1 MKTIALVEDE
11 KDLNNLIR
19 TYLEKEGYN
28 VVSYYDGESTINNI
42 NKDVDLWILDIMLGD
57 TISGYDIIKKIREEN
72 PDVPVIFTSARDKDL
87 DKIIGLELGSDD
99 YIAKPYSPK
108 ELVLRVNNIIRRVY
122 SKDKQKLTYKDYTID
137 FEKRMVL
144 HKGESINLTTLE
156 FDLLYMFV
164 TNINKSFSRDD
175 ILNNIWGE
183 NYFGTDRVV
192 DDLVLP
198 IYEDNLYNYLGESL
212 NILDSPENSKI
223 NSEVAYIYVNNE
235 NIYISNNLNK
245 VLGLDLANSQK
256 YLDQQAKI
264 DVPEDVLKLLEERK
278 QARQNKNWELS
289 DNLRDKIKELGYA
302 VKDTKDGMTV
312 EKI

>member
-72 PDVPVIFTSARDKDL
+72 HDVPVIFTSARDKDL

-192 DDLVLP
+192 DDLVRRLRKKMP
-198 IYEDNLYNYLGESL
+198 ELDINTIYGYGYR
-212 NILDSPENSKI
+212 
-223 NSEVAYIYVNNE
+223 
-235 NIYISNNLNK
+235 
-245 VLGLDLANSQK
+245 
-256 YLDQQAKI
+256 
-264 DVPEDVLKLLEERK
+264 LL
-278 QARQNKNWELS
+278 
-289 DNLRDKIKELGYA
+289 
-302 VKDTKDGMTV
+302 
-312 EKI
+312 

>member
-1 MKTIALVEDE
+1 MKNIAIVEDE
-11 KDLNNLIR
+11 KDLNNLIK

-122 SKDKQKLTYKDYTID
+122 SKEKTKLTYKDYSID
-137 FEKRMVL
+137 LEKRMVL
-144 HKGESINLTTLE
+144 LNNTSINLTTLE

-164 TNINKSFSRDD
+164 TNVNKSFSRDD

-192 DDLVLP
+192 DDLVRRLRKKMSELDINT
-198 IYEDNLYNYLGESL
+198 IYGYGYR
-212 NILDSPENSKI
+212 
-223 NSEVAYIYVNNE
+223 
-235 NIYISNNLNK
+235 
-245 VLGLDLANSQK
+245 
-256 YLDQQAKI
+256 
-264 DVPEDVLKLLEERK
+264 LL
-278 QARQNKNWELS
+278 
-289 DNLRDKIKELGYA
+289 
-302 VKDTKDGMTV
+302 
-312 EKI
+312 

>member
-122 SKDKQKLTYKDYTID
+122 SKEKQKLTYKDYTID

-192 DDLVLP
+192 YDLVRRLRKKMP
-198 IYEDNLYNYLGESL
+198 ELDINTIYGYGYR
-212 NILDSPENSKI
+212 
-223 NSEVAYIYVNNE
+223 
-235 NIYISNNLNK
+235 
-245 VLGLDLANSQK
+245 
-256 YLDQQAKI
+256 
-264 DVPEDVLKLLEERK
+264 LL
-278 QARQNKNWELS
+278 
-289 DNLRDKIKELGYA
+289 
-302 VKDTKDGMTV
+302 
-312 EKI
+312 

>member
-137 FEKRMVL
+137 FEKRIVL

-192 DDLVLP
+192 DDLVRRLRKKMP
-198 IYEDNLYNYLGESL
+198 ELDINTIYGYGYR
-212 NILDSPENSKI
+212 
-223 NSEVAYIYVNNE
+223 
-235 NIYISNNLNK
+235 
-245 VLGLDLANSQK
+245 
-256 YLDQQAKI
+256 
-264 DVPEDVLKLLEERK
+264 LL
-278 QARQNKNWELS
+278 
-289 DNLRDKIKELGYA
+289 
-302 VKDTKDGMTV
+302 
-312 EKI
+312 

>member
-57 TISGYDIIKKIREEN
+57 TISGYDIIKKIREDN

-108 ELVLRVNNIIRRVY
+108 ELGLRVNNIIRRVY

-192 DDLVLP
+192 DDLVRRLRKKMP
-198 IYEDNLYNYLGESL
+198 ELDINTIYGYGYR
-212 NILDSPENSKI
+212 
-223 NSEVAYIYVNNE
+223 
-235 NIYISNNLNK
+235 
-245 VLGLDLANSQK
+245 
-256 YLDQQAKI
+256 
-264 DVPEDVLKLLEERK
+264 LL
-278 QARQNKNWELS
+278 
-289 DNLRDKIKELGYA
+289 
-302 VKDTKDGMTV
+302 
-312 EKI
+312 

>member
-122 SKDKQKLTYKDYTID
+122 SKEKQKLTYKDYTID
-137 FEKRMVL
+137 LEKRMVL

-192 DDLVLP
+192 DDLVRRLRKKMP
-198 IYEDNLYNYLGESL
+198 ELDINTIY
-212 NILDSPENSKI
+212 
-223 NSEVAYIYVNNE
+223 
-235 NIYISNNLNK
+235 
-245 VLGLDLANSQK
+245 
-256 YLDQQAKI
+256 
-264 DVPEDVLKLLEERK
+264 
-278 QARQNKNWELS
+278 
-289 DNLRDKIKELGYA
+289 GY
-302 VKDTKDGMTV
+302 GYRL
-312 EKI
+312 

>member
-28 VVSYYDGESTINNI
+28 VVSYYDGENTINNI

-122 SKDKQKLTYKDYTID
+122 SKEKQKLTYKDYTID
-137 FEKRMVL
+137 LEKRMVL

-192 DDLVLP
+192 DDLVRRLRKKMP
-198 IYEDNLYNYLGESL
+198 ELDINTIYGYGYR
-212 NILDSPENSKI
+212 
-223 NSEVAYIYVNNE
+223 
-235 NIYISNNLNK
+235 
-245 VLGLDLANSQK
+245 
-256 YLDQQAKI
+256 
-264 DVPEDVLKLLEERK
+264 LL
-278 QARQNKNWELS
+278 
-289 DNLRDKIKELGYA
+289 
-302 VKDTKDGMTV
+302 
-312 EKI
+312 